1 MTPHANRIPRILQIT
16 VMVLVMVCTVQV
28 GWWLYD
34 EHHYAVEKV
43 TELQSAYAQQAA
55 AARALLSA
63 GVPVERVRALLP
75 SVQLTPDGARV
86 SPVAEHQLLA
96 QEHLRIV
103 QYAWE
108 GGFFLLAL
116 VACLVVIARALRSEA
131 LAMFEQ
137 DNFLAMVSHQFK
149 TPLASL
155 QLSLET
161 LTLRKLTAEQ
171 TRGLTDRMLA
181 DLARMEGMV
190 SRILESARLDRGR
203 VELRREP
210 VDLASAVRRATASI
224 EERTAQAHIALR
236 VEIDSGLEI
245 LADPLALDVILR
257 NLLDNALAAVSA
269 VGGGTIVF
277 SGRCADGNVELAV
290 RDSGVGFRPADAGR
304 LFDKFRRLEPGGGSY
319 RGTGLGLYI
328 VRRLIHLMN
337 GRVTAE
343 SAGVGHGARFV
354 LVWPGE
360 PQHDHREPSW
370 TAQAGPAP
378 EGSHPAALAKHA
390 PPSDTSRPDE
400 HPEDGNLS

>member
-1 MTPHANRIPRILQIT
+1 MTPRANRIPRILQIT

-34 EHHYAVEKV
+34 QHRYAVEKV
-43 TELQSAYAQQAA
+43 IQLQSAYAQQAA
-55 AARALLSA
+55 AARALLSV

-86 SPVAEHQLLA
+86 SPVAEHELLA

-131 LAMFEQ
+131 LAMMEQ

-161 LTLRKLTAEQ
+161 LTLRQLTAEQ

-210 VDLASAVRRATASI
+210 LDLATAVRRTTAAV
-224 EERTAQAHIALR
+224 EERAAQAHITLR
-236 VEIDSGLEI
+236 VEIEPGLEI

-257 NLLDNALAAVSA
+257 NLLDNALAAVTP
-269 VGGGTIVF
+269 VGGGSIEF
-277 SGRCADGNVELAV
+277 SGRRADATVQLTV
-290 RDSGVGFRPADAGR
+290 RDTGVGFRPADATR
-304 LFDKFRRLEPGGGSY
+304 LFEKFTRLQPGGGSY
-319 RGTGLGLYI
+319 HGTGLGLYI
-328 VRRLIHLMN
+328 VRRMMQLM
-337 GRVTAE
+337 GGKVSAE
-343 SAGVGHGARFV
+343 SGGAGQGSRFV
-354 LVWPGE
+354 LVWPAAPQE
-360 PQHDHREPSW
+360 P
-370 TAQAGPAP
+370 A
-378 EGSHPAALAKHA
+378 
-390 PPSDTSRPDE
+390 
-400 HPEDGNLS
+400 

>member
-1 MTPHANRIPRILQIT
+1 MTPRANRIPRILQIT

-34 EHHYAVEKV
+34 EHRYAVEKV
-43 TELQSAYAQQAA
+43 VQLQSAYAQQAA

-86 SPVAEHQLLA
+86 SPVAEHALLA

-131 LAMFEQ
+131 LAMIEQ

-210 VDLASAVRRATASI
+210 VDLAGAVRRATASV
-224 EERTAQAHIALR
+224 EERAAQAHITLR
-236 VEIDSGLEI
+236 VEIDPGLEI

-257 NLLDNALAAVSA
+257 NLLDNSLAAVVP

-277 SGRCADGNVELAV
+277 SGRRADGNIELAV
-290 RDSGVGFRPADAGR
+290 RDSGVGFRPADASR
-304 LFDKFRRLEPGGGSY
+304 LFEKFRRLQPGGGSY
-319 RGTGLGLYI
+319 HGTGLGLYI
-328 VRRLIHLMN
+328 VRRLMHLMG

-343 SAGVGHGARFV
+343 SAGVGHGARFR

-360 PQHDHREPSW
+360 PRHDPREPSW
-370 TAQAGPAP
+370 TGQTGPAAGESDP
-378 EGSHPAALAKHA
+378 DARAQHA
-390 PPSDTSRPDE
+390 PHSDAAPPDE
-400 HPEDGNLS
+400 RPGDGNLS

>member
-1 MTPHANRIPRILQIT
+1 MTPRANRIPRILQIT

-28 GWWLYD
+28 GWWIYD
-34 EHHYAVEKV
+34 EHRYAVEKV
-43 TELQSAYAQQAA
+43 TQLQSAYAQQAA

-75 SVQLTPDGARV
+75 AVQLTPDGARV
-86 SPVAEHQLLA
+86 SPVAEHRLLA

-116 VACLVVIARALRSEA
+116 AACLVVIARALRAEA
-131 LAMFEQ
+131 LAMIEQ

-161 LTLRKLTAEQ
+161 LTMRKLTIEQ
-171 TRGLTDRMLA
+171 TRSLTNRMLA
-181 DLARMEGMV
+181 DLARMENMV

-210 VDLASAVRRATASI
+210 VDLAGAVRRATASI
-224 EERTAQAHIALR
+224 EERAAQAHIALR
-236 VEIDSGLEI
+236 IEIDPELEI

-257 NLLDNALAAVSA
+257 NVLDNALAAVA
-269 VGGGTIVF
+269 PLGGGTIVF
-277 SGRCADGNVELAV
+277 SGRRTDGNIELAV
-290 RDSGVGFRPADAGR
+290 RDSGVGFRPADASR
-304 LFDKFRRLEPGGGSY
+304 LFEKFRRLQPGGGSY
-319 RGTGLGLYI
+319 HGTGLGLYI
-328 VRRLIHLMN
+328 VRRLMHLMD

-354 LVWPGE
+354 LVWCDE
-360 PQHDHREPSW
+360 PQPDRQEPSW
-370 TAQAGPAP
+370 TARTGPTTAASPPQAPAKPAP
-378 EGSHPAALAKHA
+378 RSDAARA
-390 PPSDTSRPDE
+390 DE
-400 HPEDGNLS
+400 HSEDGNLS